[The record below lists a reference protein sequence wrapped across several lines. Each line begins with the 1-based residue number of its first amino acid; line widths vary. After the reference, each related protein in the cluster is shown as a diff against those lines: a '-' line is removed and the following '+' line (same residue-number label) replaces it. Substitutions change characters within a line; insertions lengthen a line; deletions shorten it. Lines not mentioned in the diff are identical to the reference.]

1 MYPSLLL
8 GVALAVA
15 APGVKDPPK
24 KKDLPTIH
32 GEWTVES
39 ITIGGMA
46 LPRQQAGG
54 PEKFEFAPDGTMTV
68 RMSAGGVP
76 KNEVGRYTLDE
87 KKSPPE
93 IDLVPDVA
101 GKEMTMLGIFKL
113 DGDTLTLC
121 VGEKRPAQ
129 FETVAGELSI
139 LLTFKRSP
147 KK

>member
-1 MYPSLLL
+1 MNLLL
-8 GVALAVA
+8 CVVLAVG

-24 KKDLPTIH
+24 KKDAPTIH

-39 ITIGGMA
+39 IMIGGMA

-54 PEKFEFAPDGTMTV
+54 PETFLLSPDGTMTV
-68 RMSAGGVP
+68 RTSAGGVP

-93 IDLVPDVA
+93 IDLIPDA
-101 GKEMTMLGIFKL
+101 ALKDTTMLGIFKL
-113 DGDTLTLC
+113 DGDTLTVC
-121 VGEKRPAQ
+121 MGEKRPTK
-129 FETVAGELSI
+129 FETVAGEVTI
-139 LLTFKRSP
+139 LLTFKRTP